1 MLGNLQAQH
10 DIEAASE
17 EKGRA
22 KVDFANQFSGDLKL
36 LRDDDDSIET
46 EKIANPEFGCGSQ
59 ADAGAATDIEHA
71 PGASIKKLRQ
81 RRGCS
86 AERVHGTATSRSR

>member
-1 MLGNLQAQH
+1 MRVSAKRFDQALPARIRKMLGNLQAQH

-36 LRDDDDSIET
+36 FSDDDDSI
-46 EKIANPEFGCGSQ
+46 
-59 ADAGAATDIEHA
+59 
-71 PGASIKKLRQ
+71 
-81 RRGCS
+81 
-86 AERVHGTATSRSR
+86 